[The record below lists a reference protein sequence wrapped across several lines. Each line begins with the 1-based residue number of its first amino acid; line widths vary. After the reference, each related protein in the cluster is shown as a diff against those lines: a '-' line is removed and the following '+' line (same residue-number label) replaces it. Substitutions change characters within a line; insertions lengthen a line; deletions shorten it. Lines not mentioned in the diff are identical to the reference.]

1 MDYLI
6 DFLSKKL
13 IEAIVVYIL
22 IFKIYSDFVNQF
34 YIYIIISNFNNN
46 NNHNDIKRNNAI
58 VVIII
63 TKPTMYKIEK

>member
-6 DFLSKKL
+6 DFPSKKL

-34 YIYIIISNFNNN
+34 YIYIIISNFT
-46 NNHNDIKRNNAI
+46 
-58 VVIII
+58 III
-63 TKPTMYKIEK
+63 IIMISKEIMQ